1 MIALSIVGYRQVTL
15 INSRSLG
22 FDKENTMTLANPY
35 MLGSTENIIGL
46 KNELL
51 AVPGVQHISIT
62 GYTPSQN
69 RWGTLKVTFPDRNL
83 NSIYAQPASWLMV
96 DEGFIETMGLTL
108 LAGRNFLENHENDKG
123 SVIINEKAADQ
134 FKLTAKGKN
143 PIGAELSLEN
153 ESNNSYENY
162 TVVGVVKDF
171 NFGSLHEVIKP
182 IIMKVGYH
190 RFEMAL
196 RLSPSYSKTETIAL
210 IESVW
215 KNNLPKIPFEYYF
228 IKDRFDRL
236 HKSDVT
242 ASNLFSILC
251 LVTVILSALGLFS
264 IVTYTVNNRT
274 KEIGIRKLLGAS
286 RGSIVLLL
294 ASQFI
299 KLVIISFALALPI
312 ASTLSNKW
320 LDDFGYKTEVSW
332 WIYTTT
338 GFILL
343 LVTILTLA
351 YQSLKAASTN
361 PIDNLKYE

>member
-1 MIALSIVGYRQVTL
+1 
-15 INSRSLG
+15 
-22 FDKENTMTLANPY
+22 
-35 MLGSTENIIGL
+35 
-46 KNELL
+46 
-51 AVPGVQHISIT
+51 
-62 GYTPSQN
+62 
-69 RWGTLKVTFPDRNL
+69 
-83 NSIYAQPASWLMV
+83 
-96 DEGFIETMGLTL
+96 
-108 LAGRNFLENHENDKG
+108 
-123 SVIINEKAADQ
+123 
-134 FKLTAKGKN
+134 
-143 PIGAELSLEN
+143 
-153 ESNNSYENY
+153 
-162 TVVGVVKDF
+162 
-171 NFGSLHEVIKP
+171 
-182 IIMKVGYH
+182 
-190 RFEMAL
+190 
-196 RLSPSYSKTETIAL
+196 
-210 IESVW
+210 VW
-215 KNNLPKIPFEYYF
+215 KNILPKIPFEYYF

-299 KLVIISFALALPI
+299 KLVIISFAFALPI

-320 LDDFGYKTEVSW
+320 LDDFAYKTEVSW

-343 LVTILTLA
+343 LVTILTLG